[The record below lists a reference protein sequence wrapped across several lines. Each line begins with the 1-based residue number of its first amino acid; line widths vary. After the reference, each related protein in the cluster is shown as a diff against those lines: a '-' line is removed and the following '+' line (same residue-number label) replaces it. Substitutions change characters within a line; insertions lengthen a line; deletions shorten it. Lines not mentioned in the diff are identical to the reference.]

1 MNRANIS
8 DGMESGCSRTEAAY
22 AADDVGRQFPSMDTA
37 VHNYGSGQRLPINK
51 SVASVLPLF

>member
-1 MNRANIS
+1 
-8 DGMESGCSRTEAAY
+8 MESGCSRTEAAY